1 MKPTIRI
8 FPSDALA
15 TFAVETTIKTI
26 ATCLNKHKRDRF
38 TLVLSG
44 GSTPKQM
51 FHLFASEEIYRNNPP
66 IFWEKVHFFWGDE
79 RHVGPD
85 HPESNFKTAFDLML
99 SKLQIPAGNIH
110 RIKGE
115 MANAAD
121 AAKEYEQELR
131 DFFQLTGEALPR
143 FDLIFLGLGND
154 GHTASL
160 FPGTRALGEERKLVV
175 SNWVGKLDTDRITM
189 TAPVINNAEKVVF
202 LVAGEDKAMPLKSV
216 LEGAHEP
223 QQLPAQLIQP
233 QRGRLLWLLDSQ
245 AARLLPDDQSNRG
258 PLDVS
263 FFEPFGVPPLGGLS

>member
-1 MKPTIRI
+1 MKPILRI

-15 TFAVETTIKTI
+15 TFAVEITISTI
-26 ATCLNKHKRDRF
+26 ATYLNKYKRDRF

-51 FHLFASEEIYRNNPP
+51 FNLFASEKMNQFPP

-85 HPESNFKTAFDLML
+85 HPESNYKTAFDLML
-99 SKLQIPAGNIH
+99 SKLPIPAGNIH

-121 AAKEYEQELR
+121 AAAEYEQELR
-131 DFFQLTGEALPR
+131 DFFQLTGETLPR

-160 FPGTRALGEERKLVV
+160 FPGTRALGEERKLVA
-175 SNWVGKLDTDRITM
+175 SNWVGKLDTERITM

-202 LVAGEDKAMPLKSV
+202 LVAGDDKAMPLKSV

-233 QRGRLLWLLDSQ
+233 RHGRLLWLLDSQ
-245 AARLLPDDQSNRG
+245 AARLLPDDRSNKG

-263 FFEPFGVPPLGGLS
+263 FFDPFSA